1 MNRKKDV
8 ILRATVALTENYKK
22 EELFMPKNNR
32 ELPSRAAVIDVVK
45 ELRSVIFPG
54 YFWNDSAAKVF
65 PEYFAGYRL
74 NDLYDRLK
82 EQIEIALLY
91 AQPELE
97 QEGAEEEA
105 DRICAGFFEQLPE
118 VQQRLLKDVQRDSTV
133 IRLPRAKKKLYHL
146 ILVCLPFMY
155 IAWLIF
161 YIKKKF
167 RIFRES

>member
-97 QEGAEEEA
+97 QEGAAEEA

-118 VQQRLLKDVQRDSTV
+118 SWADKNVLSKEKRRREEWRLKLKKVRFQFGKN
-133 IRLPRAKKKLYHL
+133 I
-146 ILVCLPFMY
+146 CLRWMKQCN
-155 IAWLIF
+155 IS
-161 YIKKKF
+161 
-167 RIFRES
+167 E